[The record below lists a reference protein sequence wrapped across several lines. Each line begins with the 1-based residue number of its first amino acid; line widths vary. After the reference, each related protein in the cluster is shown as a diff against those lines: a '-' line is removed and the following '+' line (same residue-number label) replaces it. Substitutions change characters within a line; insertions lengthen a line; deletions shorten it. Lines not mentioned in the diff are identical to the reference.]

1 MAPKRLV
8 EVDRVS
14 AATSRAIREFERA
27 RSDPGLVAQSL
38 RTWSRFVH
46 GPARAIVA
54 DLRYT
59 DDWHDADDPFT
70 ARCMLRT
77 ALTAMPR
84 KAARELR
91 TLLEPLDE
99 RYLARSLPVP
109 EHAHIRELLL
119 VEE

>member
-1 MAPKRLV
+1 MA
-8 EVDRVS
+8 RVS

-27 RSDPGLVAQSL
+27 RSHPGLVAQSL
-38 RTWSRFVH
+38 HAWSRFVH

-54 DLRYT
+54 DLTYT
-59 DDWHDADDPFT
+59 DDWHDADDPVT
-70 ARCMLRT
+70 ARYMLRM
-77 ALTAMPR
+77 ALAALPG

-99 RYLARSLPVP
+99 LYLTRSLPVP

-119 VEE
+119 VEG